1 MLNAIKMAREVWR
14 IFRTSANPVEGVIA
28 ETAQGRGSDRVVDG
42 GTSKVSKIRRHGWR
56 KDLPCKL
63 GDKL

>member
-14 IFRTSANPVEGVIA
+14 IFRASANPVEVVIT
-28 ETAQGRGSDRVVDG
+28 ETAQGRGLPRVIDG
-42 GTSKVSKIRRHGWR
+42 GTSKVSKTRRHDWR